1 MKTIKLKDFNEVLV
15 SRKQAKFIFEI
26 ANKEDFDIEF
36 DFEWIK
42 FISSSFADELFAK
55 WFQKFGK
62 VFKITNLND
71 DFFKS
76 LIKQVIIWRKQLA

>member
-36 DFEWIK
+36 DFE
-42 FISSSFADELFAK
+42 
-55 WFQKFGK
+55 
-62 VFKITNLND
+62 
-71 DFFKS
+71 
-76 LIKQVIIWRKQLA
+76 